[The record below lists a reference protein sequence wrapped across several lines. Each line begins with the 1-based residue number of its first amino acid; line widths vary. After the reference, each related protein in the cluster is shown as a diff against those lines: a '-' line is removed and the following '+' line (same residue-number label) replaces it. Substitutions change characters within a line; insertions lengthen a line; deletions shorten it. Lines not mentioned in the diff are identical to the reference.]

1 MIDFAR
7 WWHVEVKA
15 EAIGQDV
22 GARLIEKSRKL
33 ERSVPAR
40 FLNEVETFLR
50 WLREIRP
57 RIST

>member
-7 WWHVEVKA
+7 WYVEVKA
-15 EAIGQDV
+15 EATGQDV
-22 GARLIEKSRKL
+22 GVRQIENSRKL

-40 FLNEVETFLR
+40 FLNEIETFLR